1 MNNYYLCFGSS
12 SSGINRMP
20 EPNLNPPDNPDP
32 DEREVKIPLSMELD
46 VPKKDFSHWKDI
58 IKSINFDLSDV
69 PRQLCIDK
77 DDVEG
82 EIYDACDYLN
92 LPEEGKMKVE
102 GEIIITYDYFVKYG
116 KYEGEEEEFYNNS
129 EIKVSFNKL
138 AA

>member
-32 DEREVKIPLSMELD
+32 DEREVKIPFTMELD
-46 VPKKDFSHWKDI
+46 VPKDDFFYWHNI
-58 IKSINFDLSDV
+58 IKSINFDLNEV
-69 PRQLCIDK
+69 PRELHIDK
-77 DDVEG
+77 DDVKG
-82 EIYDACDYLN
+82 EIYDACDNLN

-116 KYEGEEEEFYNNS
+116 KYEDEEEEFYNNP